1 MRRNLSLFVVLVF
14 FVVGFGGITEV
25 RAEEPTLAQCQGEP
39 SKGTGW
45 GTFWII
51 YGGLNSISGA
61 ALYSTADDYE
71 GISKGTAIGAM
82 VVGGVLSGLGWSMRH
97 NANSYN
103 EACSQLLSN
112 TNVEPAI
119 TRGTTFAVYR
129 W

>member
-1 MRRNLSLFVVLVF
+1 MRKIITVLVVCSICVF
-14 FVVGFGGITEV
+14 NLASFE
-25 RAEEPTLAQCQGEP
+25 AEAAEPTLAQCQGEP

-82 VVGGVLSGLGWSMRH
+82 VVGGLLSGLGWSMRH
-97 NANSYN
+97 SANSYN
-103 EACSQLLSN
+103 EACNQLLSN
-112 TNVEPAI
+112 TNVEPAT
-119 TRGTTFAVYR
+119 TRGNTFAVYR

>member
-1 MRRNLSLFVVLVF
+1 MKRILSLFVLLVF
-14 FVVGFGGITEV
+14 IVSFGEITEV

-61 ALYSTADDYE
+61 AAYGVADDYE

-82 VVGGVLSGLGWSMRH
+82 VVGGLLSGLGWSMRH
-97 NANSYN
+97 R
-103 EACSQLLSN
+103 
-112 TNVEPAI
+112 VI
-119 TRGTTFAVYR
+119 FKFGVWRI
-129 W
+129 

>member
-1 MRRNLSLFVVLVF
+1 MRRILALFVVLVF
-14 FVVGFGGITEV
+14 VVGFSGITEV

-71 GISKGTAIGAM
+71 GISKGTAIGAV

-97 NANSYN
+97 SANSYN

-112 TNVEPAI
+112 TNVDPAV
-119 TRGTTFAVYR
+119 TRGNTFAVYR

>member
-1 MRRNLSLFVVLVF
+1 MKRILSLFVVLVF
-14 FVVGFGGITEV
+14 VIGFGGITEV

-119 TRGTTFAVYR
+119 TRGNTFAVYR

>member
-1 MRRNLSLFVVLVF
+1 MKRILSLFVALL
-14 FVVGFGGITEV
+14 FVAGCGGITEV

-71 GISKGTAIGAM
+71 GISKGTAIGAV
-82 VVGGVLSGLGWSMRH
+82 VVGGLLSGLGWSMRH

-119 TRGTTFAVYR
+119 TRGNTFAVYR

>member
-1 MRRNLSLFVVLVF
+1 MKRILSLFVVLF
-14 FVVGFGGITEV
+14 FVVGFSGITEV
-25 RAEEPTLAQCQGEP
+25 RAEEPALAQCQGEP

-61 ALYSTADDYE
+61 AAYGVADDYE
-71 GISKGTAIGAM
+71 NISKGTAIGAM